1 MAQQNFRVGRLE
13 QEIQR
18 SVNDI
23 LLKRIRDPRVEGV
36 TVTGVEVTGDLQ
48 QATIFYSVL
57 SELASVNQKAADGLD
72 AAKGLI
78 RKEVG
83 ARLNIY
89 KTPELF
95 FKKDDSVLYGNKI
108 DDLIRQLHADDKPM
122 HEQENQN

>member
-18 SVNDI
+18 SVNEI
-23 LLKRIRDPRVEGV
+23 LLKRVRDPRVEGI

-48 QATIFYSVL
+48 QATIYYSVL
-57 SELASVNQKAADGLD
+57 SELASVNQKAEDGLN

-95 FKKDDSVLYGNKI
+95 FKKDESVLYGNKI
-108 DDLIRQLHADDKPM
+108 DDLIRQLHSDDKPM
-122 HEQENQN
+122 HSEDN

>member
-18 SVNDI
+18 SVNEI
-23 LLKRIRDPRVEGV
+23 LLKRIRDPRVQDV
-36 TVTGVEVTGDLQ
+36 TITGVEVTGDLQ
-48 QATIFYSVL
+48 QATIYYSVL
-57 SELASVNQKAADGLD
+57 SELASVNQKAADGL
-72 AAKGLI
+72 AAATGLI

-83 ARLNIY
+83 STLNIY

-108 DDLIRQLHADDKPM
+108 DDLIRQLHTEDRPKHQD
-122 HEQENQN
+122 